1 MGTLRFLLVTVLALA
16 FASTSSVK
24 ANERSFTEGA
34 SRMNPMTES
43 ADSVVTLENTTPE
56 FVWSDKRQFAFGSRV
71 EFIGPAAV
79 QDKSKPENSDD
90 AVLSSVATTPNSKS
104 IGRIFL
110 PDRNASILRYTD
122 GRIDGVVSMP
132 EPATLLLLGSG
143 LTGIGASGWLKRRAR
158 KR

>member
-1 MGTLRFLLVTVLALA
+1 MGTLRFLFVTVLALA
-16 FASTSSVK
+16 FALTPSVK

-43 ADSVVTLENTTPE
+43 ADSVLGLGHTTPE
-56 FVWSDKRQFAFGSRV
+56 FAWSDKRQLAIGSKV
-71 EFIGPAAV
+71 DFIGPAAV
-79 QDKSKPENSDD
+79 QDKSNPDNSDD

-110 PDRNASILRYTD
+110 PDRNAPILRYTD
-122 GRIDGVVSMP
+122 GRINGVVSMP

-143 LTGIGASGWLKRRAR
+143 LTGIGARSWLKRRAR